1 MAQRPLPNFLQGF
14 RLIDGDDLNTLIGA
28 QDAILA
34 GILKNANMNTTADQA
49 IALAL
54 PNPAAGG
61 NGKYTVL
68 NVLCA
73 NPSIS
78 LTTAAGGIYTG
89 PGKTGVQVVSSA
101 QAFSA
106 LTQGLVNVAG
116 SLLQLTIN
124 LPTAF
129 FTAPTLYLALT
140 TAQGAAATADFY
152 VTVQPLP

>member
-1 MAQRPLPNFLQGF
+1 MAQLPIPNFLPGL
-14 RLIDGDDLNTLIGA
+14 RLIDGTDLNTMLGSA
-28 QDAILA
+28 DTFLA
-34 GILKNANMNTTADQA
+34 GILKNANMNTTADQP
-49 IALAL
+49 IPIQL

-78 LTTAAGGIYTG
+78 LTTAAGGIYTKPNKG
-89 PGKTGVQVVSSA
+89 GVQVVSSA
-101 QAFSA
+101 QIFSA
-106 LTQGLVNVAG
+106 LTQALAGVAG
-116 SLLQLTIN
+116 SLLQLTMN

-129 FTAPTLYLALT
+129 FTDPILYLALT

-152 VTVQPLP
+152 VTVQTLP

>member
-1 MAQRPLPNFLQGF
+1 MAQRPIPNFLQGF
-14 RLIDGDDLNTLIGA
+14 RLIDGDDLNALIGA
-28 QDAILA
+28 NDAFLA
-34 GILKNANMNTTADQA
+34 GILKNANMNSTADQA
-49 IALAL
+49 IPIQL
-54 PNPAAGG
+54 PGVGAGG
-61 NGKYTVL
+61 NGRYTVL
-68 NVLCA
+68 SILCA

-78 LTTAAGGIYTG
+78 LTAAAGGIYTG

-101 QAFSA
+101 QAFAA

-140 TAQGAAATADFY
+140 TAQGAPATADFY